1 MRIKWNQSAA
11 GGLFLLA
18 LCMALPAEIAISI
31 TPMRV
36 DYKFKPGQTINDI
49 LAVSNTGDQAV
60 RVKINIQNWKLSM
73 QGSPVFSPLADDPY
87 SCGRWI
93 QINPVDFRLA
103 AGQTR
108 SIRYAI
114 TIPPQVELKSY
125 RSAIMCEI
133 IPDTKPGEPKK
144 VQIKTQIAMVV
155 YGTVGETVPQC
166 EITGLQAE
174 KGKEMIDFVL
184 LLKNRGMV
192 HFRTKGSITLEDGQ
206 GKTVAKLDLPD
217 VPALP
222 ESEREIRVPY
232 EKALPKGTYKIT
244 AVLDIGKKELYGAE
258 ATFTIE

>member
-1 MRIKWNQSAA
+1 MRIKRNQLAVAST
-11 GGLFLLA
+11 FIMA
-18 LCMALPAEIAISI
+18 LCMGLPAEIAISI
-31 TPMRV
+31 TPMRI
-36 DYKFKPGQTINDI
+36 DYKFQPGKTINDI

-60 RVKINIQNWKLSM
+60 RVKVNIQNWQLNL
-73 QGSPVFSPLADDPY
+73 QGSPVFSPLADHPY

-114 TIPPQVELKSY
+114 TVPQQVEEKSY

-155 YGTVGETVPQC
+155 YGIVGDSEPQC
-166 EITGLQAE
+166 EITGLQAQKDKE
-174 KGKEMIDFVL
+174 KLDFVL
-184 LLKNRGMV
+184 QLKNTSGV
-192 HFRTKGSITLEDGQ
+192 HFRTKGSITLEDMQ
-206 GKTVAKLDLPD
+206 GKQIAKLELPD

-222 ESEREIRVPY
+222 ESERVVRVPY
-232 EKALPKGTYKIT
+232 EKTLPKGQYKIV
-244 AVLDIGKKELYGAE
+244 AVLDIGRKELYGAE
-258 ATFTIE
+258 ATFIIE